1 MFKTGTFPGLFF
13 NAGGRM
19 KKDQKYYEKQR
30 NSCKAMAVVCHKRK
44 EYHLEQFY
52 LKAAIGFEL
61 KRARAE

>member
-1 MFKTGTFPGLFF
+1 
-13 NAGGRM
+13 M
-19 KKDQKYYEKQR
+19 KKDKKYYEKQR